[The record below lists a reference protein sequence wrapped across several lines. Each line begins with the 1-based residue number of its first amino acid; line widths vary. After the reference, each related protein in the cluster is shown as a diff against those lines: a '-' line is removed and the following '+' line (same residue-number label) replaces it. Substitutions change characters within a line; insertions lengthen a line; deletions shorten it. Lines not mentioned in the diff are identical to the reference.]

1 MYKKQFA
8 RWIILLFISI
18 VCVGA
23 SSPIFADDYQTTT
36 VSVNFIRKIMPELLP
51 GNPTTSN
58 IDKNK
63 SDVNKNKSDKKIEIA
78 KQLPKTNDSLSIL
91 TPLLG
96 ILLVSFSLFYIVLSK
111 RRTID
116 EKYT

>member
-8 RWIILLFISI
+8 CWIILLFISI
-18 VCVGA
+18 VCIGA

-58 IDKNK
+58 VD
-63 SDVNKNKSDKKIEIA
+63 KNKSDKKIEIA
-78 KQLPKTNDSLSIL
+78 KQLPKTNDSRNIL

>member
-1 MYKKQFA
+1 LMRKKRII
-8 RWIILLFISI
+8 RWIVSLFISI
-18 VCVGA
+18 SCVGL

-36 VSVNFIRKIMPELLP
+36 VSVNFIRKIMPESLP
-51 GNPTTSN
+51 GNPTN
-58 IDKNK
+58 

-78 KQLPKTNDSLSIL
+78 KQLPKTNDSLNIL

-96 ILLVSFSLFYIVLSK
+96 IMFVSFCFFYIVLSK
-111 RRTID
+111 RRNLD

>member
-18 VCVGA
+18 ICVGA
-23 SSPIFADDYQTTT
+23 SSPIFADDYQTTA

-58 IDKNK
+58 INKNK
-63 SDVNKNKSDKKIEIA
+63 PDVNKSDKKIEIA
-78 KQLPKTNDSLSIL
+78 KQLPKTNDSFNIL

-96 ILLVSFSLFYIVLSK
+96 VLLVSFSLFYIVLSK